1 MKAPYTGFNLN
12 QPPEGPKINTR
23 QAPNASENRRWRA
36 HVTVLVVSWRVQLL
50 GIITMQCSENSSQF
64 LKRFAVSDISE

>member
-23 QAPNASENRRWRA
+23 QAPNASENRRWRV

-50 GIITMQCSENSSQF
+50 GIITM
-64 LKRFAVSDISE
+64 